1 MYRLLKQ
8 TTMPDNQNDQSFN
21 YHDDNRVLR
30 YLLHT
35 VKGISPVSGGVL
47 GEALEN
53 EYEMAEQEVRAVEN
67 FDFEGDI

>member
-1 MYRLLKQ
+1 M
-8 TTMPDNQNDQSFN
+8 QNDPIKQSVN

-47 GEALEN
+47 GDSLEQ
-53 EYEMAEQEVRAVEN
+53 EYEDAESESRPGQDLDYGI
-67 FDFEGDI
+67 DF

>member
-1 MYRLLKQ
+1 M
-8 TTMPDNQNDQSFN
+8 NDDKPNAPIN

-47 GEALEN
+47 GDALEN
-53 EYEMAEQEVRAVEN
+53 EYESAEEEAQTAED
-67 FDFEGDI
+67 FDFEADV